1 MDFGAETGGWPVK
14 QAPVRHQQGASNVR
28 SEGERRTTV
37 VSCALQEEL
46 TESSARGTAW
56 LQRANCR
63 KNMTGAPDAP
73 TGTRQ

>member
-37 VSCALQEEL
+37 VNCKLQEEL
-46 TESSARGTAW
+46 TEPSARGTAW
-56 LQRANCR
+56 LQRANGR
-63 KNMTGAPDAP
+63 ESMTGAAAAP